1 MLEAGHDIYQTG
13 ENEALGYGC
22 RRCSL
27 WARGLWAFRVLS
39 CPPPDGR

>member
-1 MLEAGHDIYQTG
+1 MTGRQHDVYETTDG
-13 ENEALGYGC
+13 GRGYGC

>member
-1 MLEAGHDIYQTG
+1 MAEQHQIYRTDGVTEAQ
-13 ENEALGYGC
+13 GYAC

-27 WARGLWAFRVLS
+27 WARGLWAFRVWS

>member
-1 MLEAGHDIYQTG
+1 MPEASHDIYKMTDEG
-13 ENEALGYGC
+13 RGYGC

-27 WARGLWAFRVLS
+27 WARGLWAFRLWG